1 MLLRVNQDGTDREL
15 VVSILAWREQHV
27 LGGNEFI

>member
-15 VVSILAWREQHV
+15 VVSILAWREQYWV
-27 LGGNEFI
+27 VMSI